1 MAAKKYGKLSA
12 IFKSGKGFTLTE
24 MIVVLVVLAI
34 LAASG
39 IGAASGYMKRSILTK
54 NDNSAETIYQA
65 AQTALQQMQKKGNV
79 YYDDEKDTNVYSD
92 EWIIAVTEKGT
103 AFAFVETNLS
113 NNMKDNK
120 DLYDKQYKASPFR
133 NFDATNAKT
142 NESVHMR
149 YVLNYSKNNASSD
162 QSKLVK
168 QLLQPYF
175 ADSTVFTGSI
185 TIELDVEKSADA
197 YGKLHCSAKCLSV
210 FFDSRAEGGFTTL
223 SDDNKVPVRDAS
235 HRAEK
240 SLIGYFD
247 GYKGT
252 VVDTVHLPKVQQGIV
267 VKKFI
272 NETSTET
279 VETKDD
285 TDTVIEKKEVT
296 HGWLTWAS
304 TLDTANLNG
313 SKRDVYYYLELLNG
327 NNPINVLILNED
339 FLLSDDVVGNAR
351 HSIDYSVLAGFANNY
366 TWEAHPQKPVVTVDT
381 YPVVY
386 NGNSDSDRFT
396 KDVTKTSITVNVRV
410 YVKGSGDVDYRGA
423 TSTNIT
429 SNTDSHVLPLKIT
442 YVENEYNN
450 DRTKKDPYIEYSLDI
465 TDLMNDQVDKAR
477 ITIYP
482 NYFSHQTMQDINDE
496 KGIIPFKKGMDT
508 DVDQLPPPKTIPLT
522 DPDPNAAP
530 EP

>member
-1 MAAKKYGKLSA
+1 MAARRNNNRYTIRKN
-12 IFKSGKGFTLTE
+12 GKGFTLTE

-39 IGAASGYMKRSILTK
+39 IGAASGYMKRSTLTK
-54 NDNSAETIYQA
+54 NDSNAETIYQA

-79 YYDDEKDTNVYSD
+79 YYDNEKDTNVYSD

-103 AFAFVETNLS
+103 KFAFVDTNLS

-120 DLYDKQYKASPFR
+120 VLYEKQYKSSPFV
-133 NFDATNAKT
+133 NFDATTAKT

-149 YVLNYSKNNASSD
+149 YVLNYSKNNASGD
-162 QSKLVK
+162 QSELVK

-175 ADSTVFTGSI
+175 YDSTIFTGSI

-197 YGKLHCSAKCLSV
+197 YGKLHYSAKCLSV

-223 SDDNKVPVRDAS
+223 SDDSKVPVRDTA
-235 HRAEK
+235 HRAK
-240 SLIGYFD
+240 TSLIGYYD

-252 VVDTVHLPKVQQGIV
+252 VVDTVHLPRVQQGIV
-267 VKKFI
+267 VKKFL
-272 NETSTET
+272 NESSTEL
-279 VETKDD
+279 VEIKDD
-285 TDTVIEKKEVT
+285 TDTVIEKQEVT

-313 SKRDVYYYLELLNG
+313 SKKDVYYYLELLNG

-351 HSIDYSVLAGFANNY
+351 HSIDYSALSGFADKY
-366 TWEAHPQKPVVTVDT
+366 EWEAHPQKPVVTVDT

-386 NGNSDSDRFT
+386 NSDSDSDRFT
-396 KDVTKTSITVNVRV
+396 RTVTRKSITVNARV
-410 YVKGSGDVDYRGA
+410 YVKAPQDENYRSA
-423 TSTNIT
+423 TSTDIT
-429 SNTDSHVLPLKIT
+429 TNTDANLLPLKIT

-450 DRTKKDPYIEYSLDI
+450 DKTLKAPYIEYSLDI
-465 TDLMNDQVDKAR
+465 TDLMTNQINKAR
-477 ITIYP
+477 ITIFP
-482 NYFSHQTMQDINDE
+482 NYFSGTTMKEINDE
-496 KGIIPFKKGMDT
+496 KGIIPFKKGVDT

-522 DPDPNAAP
+522 DPETVP